1 MGQAREVMDRLTT
14 AITAGNSDAIAGL
27 YAQDAVAV
35 TPDGGELHG
44 RDDIAAY
51 WRQMTEAV
59 PDGSYQSVHA
69 YEVGNTAIDEGV
81 FTGRNTGP
89 IQLPTGRRCR
99 RRRRRSGSAGWTSP
113 RSTTPG
119 GSSTTGS
126 TSTRWSSWGSWGC
139 CPTRRPEP
147 GPAGDA
153 GQFPRGA
160 YMITAMPARQI
171 SAPVTSQRSGR

>member
-89 IQLPTGRRCR
+89 IQLPTGE
-99 RRRRRSGSAGWTSP
+99 TLP
-113 RSTTPG
+113 
-119 GSSTTGS
+119 
-126 TSTRWSSWGSWGC
+126 
-139 CPTRRPEP
+139 PTQKEIRIR
-147 GPAGDA
+147 GVDFATVDDA
-153 GQFPRGA
+153 GRIVDYRLYFDEMEFLGQLGLLPDEA
-160 YMITAMPARQI
+160 
-171 SAPVTSQRSGR
+171 S

>member
-81 FTGRNTGP
+81 FTGKNTGP
-89 IQLPTGRRCR
+89 IQLPTGE
-99 RRRRRSGSAGWTSP
+99 TLP
-113 RSTTPG
+113 
-119 GSSTTGS
+119 
-126 TSTRWSSWGSWGC
+126 
-139 CPTRRPEP
+139 PTQKEIRIRGVDFATVDDDGRIVDYRLYFDEMEFLGQLGLLPDEP
-147 GPAGDA
+147 
-153 GQFPRGA
+153 
-160 YMITAMPARQI
+160 
-171 SAPVTSQRSGR
+171 S

>member
-44 RDDIAAY
+44 RADIAAY

-89 IQLPTGRRCR
+89 IQLPTGE
-99 RRRRRSGSAGWTSP
+99 TLP
-113 RSTTPG
+113 
-119 GSSTTGS
+119 
-126 TSTRWSSWGSWGC
+126 
-139 CPTRRPEP
+139 PTQKEIRIRGVDFATVDDDGRIVDYRLYFDEMEFL
-147 GPAGDA
+147 
-153 GQFPRGA
+153 GQLGLLPDEA
-160 YMITAMPARQI
+160 
-171 SAPVTSQRSGR
+171 S